1 MNEEQL
7 GRHTMQCF
15 GCATYRIHVTG
26 QTPQP
31 PPPLP
36 LPPPHPHA
44 TREDLE
50 KCKKVAKAPREGV
63 FYVQL
68 GLQGVL
74 GRFWYRLYPFCMG
87 HASLITYLSHPH
99 LHYTLGFFP
108 EFFFQTWV
116 ADCLHWNFKQ
126 YKLGYF
132 IYDSILT
139 LASVLVG

>member
-1 MNEEQL
+1 MRNNWEGTPCNVLVVQHTTYML
-7 GRHTMQCF
+7 QGRPLNPPPSPPT
-15 GCATYRIHVTG
+15 
-26 QTPQP
+26 P
-31 PPPLP
+31 PPPCNKRGP
-36 LPPPHPHA
+36 GKMQKSCKSPPRRGFLCLA
-44 TREDLE
+44 
-50 KCKKVAKAPREGV
+50 GV
-63 FYVQL
+63 TGGVGMFLVQ
-68 GLQGVL
+68 
-74 GRFWYRLYPFCMG
+74 LYPFCMG

-108 EFFFQTWV
+108 EFFFQTQV

>member
-15 GCATYRIHVTG
+15 GCATYHIHVTG

-31 PPPLP
+31 LPFPSHPPPP
-36 LPPPHPHA
+36 CNKRGPGKMQKSCKSPPK
-44 TREDLE
+44 R
-50 KCKKVAKAPREGV
+50 G

-74 GRFWYRLYPFCMG
+74 GRFWYRLYPFYMG

-108 EFFFQTWV
+108 EFFFQTQV

-132 IYDSILT
+132 YYDSILT